1 MTLDFRLETSSERKK
16 NGVIWWQQV
25 FCVCFFWKGVMW
37 PHFPVTHF
45 QGVPP
50 PMGCGGKEKQNK
62 TENEKQKNKNK
73 NKQTNKKTKNKE
85 KPNLIK
91 MLGWRIKKNNLSN
104 FFLSLYFFSYFYTNE
119 QISNSKAKAFITVSL
134 LASDNFILQDGTKY
148 IPRKYS
154 LVKHNM
160 YIFKVCVALVL
171 TQVLWVRYSLPS

>member
-1 MTLDFRLETSSERKK
+1 MGSSGDSRFF
-16 NGVIWWQQV
+16 V
-25 FCVCFFWKGVMW
+25 FVFFLKRG
-37 PHFPVTHF
+37 HVTAFSCHPF
-45 QGVPP
+45 SGSAPP
-50 PMGCGGKEKQNK
+50 PMGCGEKKNK
-62 TENEKQKNKNK
+62 TKQKMK
-73 NKQTNKKTKNKE
+73 NKKTKTKTNKQKKKKKKK

-91 MLGWRIKKNNLSN
+91 GLGWRIKKNNLSN

-119 QISNSKAKAFITVSL
+119 QISNSKAKAFITLSL

>member
-1 MTLDFRLETSSERKK
+1 MTLDLRLETSSERKK

-25 FCVCFFWKGVMW
+25 FSVCFFFWKGVMW

-50 PMGCGGKEKQNK
+50 PHGMWEKK
-62 TENEKQKNKNK
+62 TKTKQKNKNK
-73 NKQTNKKTKNKE
+73 QKQKQTNKNKE

-91 MLGWRIKKNNLSN
+91 GLGWRIKQIIWVIS
-104 FFLSLYFFSYFYTNE
+104 FFLSIFFPYFYTNE
-119 QISNSKAKAFITVSL
+119 HISNSKAKAFTTVSL

-154 LVKHNM
+154 LVKHSM

-171 TQVLWVRYSLPS
+171 TQVLWVRHSLPS